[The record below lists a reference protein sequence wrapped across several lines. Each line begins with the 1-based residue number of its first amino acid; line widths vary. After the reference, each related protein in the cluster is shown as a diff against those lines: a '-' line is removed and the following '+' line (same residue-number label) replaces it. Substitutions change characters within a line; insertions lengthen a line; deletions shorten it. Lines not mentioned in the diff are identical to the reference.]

1 MANKNIR
8 SLSSRKELDDNLFEN
23 IADLSHKNAPKS
35 DFQELAKRFMIDDS
49 VIAGTASFYDFT
61 RESNRNKKIH
71 VCSGT
76 ACMVANTQNKLHQQL
91 ENHFD
96 KDEIGHAACVGRCH
110 TNNAFMYNEN
120 TYSSSNEKELE
131 SIIVNKNY
139 QENKYN
145 ISCNTT
151 PILTS
156 KIENIEAFYQLAE
169 VYKNNP
175 QQVIHEIKISNL
187 RGRGGAGFPF
197 WFKLDAVI
205 KEPNAQKYIVCNAD
219 EGDPGA
225 YSDMYLMEHQAHKVL
240 FGMYMAGLTV
250 GANTGVLYIRGEYP
264 DSIRIVGEAIEF
276 LKEKNLIGDFK
287 FKIIRGQG
295 SYVCG
300 EETALLSSIEGL
312 RPEVRV
318 RPPYPAQYGLFGK
331 PTVLSNVET
340 FANIHWILENDGEAY
355 AKLGT
360 KQSTG
365 TKLVSLDSFFNSPG
379 MYEIE
384 MGTPLKTV
392 FDQFGNG
399 LKSEI
404 KAFQIGGPLGGIV
417 PFDKIKD
424 LTLDFESLNNNGFLL
439 GHASVVSIPKEFP
452 MIQFLEHLMEF
463 TADESCGKCYP
474 CRIGSFRGMEMLQ
487 KAQHENYKIDRQLFD
502 DLLET
507 LEIGSL
513 CALGGGIP
521 LPVKNAL
528 QYFNEELKEY
538 FKYNLKKSLHKD
550 TQRNT
555 KIHKEK

>member
-61 RESNRNKKIH
+61 RENNRNKKVH

-76 ACMVANTQNKLHQQL
+76 ACMVANTQNKLHQHL

-96 KDEIGHAACVGRCH
+96 KGEIGHAACVGRCH
-110 TNNAFMYNEN
+110 TNNAFMYNDN
-120 TYSSSNEKELE
+120 TYSAQDEKELN
-131 SIIVNKNY
+131 SII
-139 QENKYN
+139 ENKKYKENTYN

-156 KIENIEAFYQLAE
+156 KIEDIAAFYKLAE
-169 VYKNNP
+169 IHKNNP
-175 QQVIHEIKISNL
+175 KQVIHEIKISNL

-205 KEPNAQKYIVCNAD
+205 KETNTQKYIVCNAD

-264 DSIRIVGEAIEF
+264 DSIRIVGKAIEF

-340 FANIHWILENDGEAY
+340 FANIHWILENGGEAY
-355 AKLGT
+355 KALGT
-360 KQSTG
+360 ENSTG
-365 TKLVSLDSFFNSPG
+365 TKLVSLDSFFNTPG

-392 FDQFGNG
+392 FNEFGNG

-417 PFDKIKD
+417 PFDKIND
-424 LTLDFESLNNNGFLL
+424 LTLDFESLNSNGFLL
-439 GHASVVSIPKEFP
+439 GHASVVSIPKDFP

-538 FKYNLKKSLHKD
+538 FK
-550 TQRNT
+550 
-555 KIHKEK
+555 

>member
-8 SLSSRKELDDNLFEN
+8 TLSSRKELEKNLFEN
-23 IADLSHKNAPKS
+23 IAIASQKENSKEEL
-35 DFQELAKRFMIDDS
+35 QELAKEFMVDDS
-49 VIAGTASFYDFT
+49 VVLGTSTFYDFT
-61 RESNRNKKIH
+61 RETNKNKKVH

-76 ACMVANTQNKLHQQL
+76 ACMVARSQNNLNKNL
-91 ENHFD
+91 ESHFNA
-96 KDEIGHAACVGRCH
+96 DEIGHAACVGRCH
-110 TNNAFMYNEN
+110 TNNAFMYDDK
-120 TYSSSNEKELE
+120 TYNASTAAEVDT
-131 SIIVNKNY
+131 IITQKTY
-139 QENKYN
+139 QENRYN
-145 ISCNTT
+145 VATNTT
-151 PILTS
+151 PILTAT
-156 KIENIEAFYQLAE
+156 IDDVVAFYQLAE
-169 VYKNNP
+169 KHKENP
-175 QQVIHEIKISNL
+175 QHTIQQLKTSNL

-205 KEPNAQKYIVCNAD
+205 KEENKQKYIVCNAD

-225 YSDMYLMEHQAHKVL
+225 YSDMYLMEHQPHKVL

-264 DSIRIVGEAIEF
+264 DSIRIVDDAIQEI
-276 LKEKNLIGDFK
+276 KDKNLIGDFR

-318 RPPYPAQYGLFGK
+318 RPPYPAQYGLYGK

-340 FANIHWILENDGEAY
+340 FANIHWILENGGDAY
-355 AKLGT
+355 AALG
-360 KQSTG
+360 KGPSTG
-365 TKLVSLDSFFNSPG
+365 TKLVSLDSFFNTPG

-384 MGTPLKTV
+384 MGTPLQTI
-392 FDQFGNG
+392 FDDFGG
-399 LKSEI
+399 GFKSEI
-404 KAFQIGGPLGGIV
+404 KGLQIGGPLGGIV
-417 PFDKIKD
+417 PMHKIKE
-424 LTLDFESLNNNGFLL
+424 LTLDFESLNTNGFLL
-439 GHASVVSIPKEFP
+439 GHASFVSIPVDFP
-452 MIQFLEHLMEF
+452 MIKFLEHLMEF

-474 CRIGSFRGMEMLQ
+474 CRIGSHRGMEMLQ
-487 KAQHENYKIDRQLFD
+487 KAQNSDYKIDKVLFD

-528 QYFNEELKEY
+528 QYFQDELKGY
-538 FKYNLKKSLHKD
+538 FTN
-550 TQRNT
+550 N
-555 KIHKEK
+555 

>member
-8 SLSSRKELDDNLFEN
+8 SLSSRKELKDNLFEN
-23 IADLSHKNAPKS
+23 IANLSLKNASKE
-35 DFQELAKRFMIDDS
+35 DFQELAKRFLIDDS
-49 VIAGTASFYDFT
+49 VVVGTASFYDFT
-61 RESNRNKKIH
+61 REENRNKKIH
-71 VCSGT
+71 ICSGT
-76 ACMVANTQNKLHQQL
+76 ACMTAKTQDNLYKNI
-91 ENHFD
+91 ENYFT

-110 TNNAFMYNEN
+110 TNNAFMYNGN
-120 TYSSSNEKELE
+120 TYSASSPDELE
-131 SIIVNKNY
+131 QILPSPAQSRN
-139 QENKYN
+139 QENDYN
-145 ISCNTT
+145 IGCNTT

-156 KIENIEAFYQLAE
+156 KIENITSFYSLA
-169 VYKNNP
+169 VKFKSSP
-175 QQVIHEIKISNL
+175 QQVIQEVKTSNL

-197 WFKLDAVI
+197 WFKLDAVV
-205 KEPNAQKYIVCNAD
+205 KETNTQKYIVCNAD

-225 YSDMYLMEHQAHKVL
+225 YSDMYLMEHQPHKVL
-240 FGMYMAGLTV
+240 FGMYIAGLTV

-264 DSIRIVGEAIEF
+264 DSIKKVNEAIIE
-276 LKEKNLIGDFK
+276 LQEKNLISDFR

-300 EETALLSSIEGL
+300 EETALLNSIEGL

-340 FANIHWILENDGEAY
+340 FANIHWILENGGIAY

-365 TKLVSLDSFFNSPG
+365 TKLVSLDSFFNKPG
-379 MYEIE
+379 IYEIE
-384 MGTPLKTV
+384 MGTNLHTV
-392 FDQFGNG
+392 FHEFGNG
-399 LKSEI
+399 FKEDI

-417 PFDKIKD
+417 PIHKIGD
-424 LTLDFESLNNNGFLL
+424 LTLDFESLNSNGFLL
-439 GHASVVSIPKEFP
+439 GHASIVSIPSNFP
-452 MIQFLEHLMEF
+452 MIKFLEHLMEF

-487 KAQHENYKIDRQLFD
+487 KAQNDDYKIDRILFD

-528 QYFNEELKEY
+528 HYFNEELQHY
-538 FKYNLKKSLHKD
+538 FTSN
-550 TQRNT
+550 
-555 KIHKEK
+555 

>member
-8 SLSSRKELDDNLFEN
+8 SLSFRKELDDNLFEN
-23 IADLSHKNAPKS
+23 IADLSHKNAPAS

-96 KDEIGHAACVGRCH
+96 KNEIGHAACVGRCH
-110 TNNAFMYNEN
+110 TNNAFMYNDN
-120 TYSSSNEKELE
+120 TYSAQDENELN
-131 SIIVNKNY
+131 SIIENKKY
-139 QENKYN
+139 QENIYN
-145 ISCNTT
+145 IACNTT

-156 KIENIEAFYQLAE
+156 KIEDISAFYKLAE
-169 VYKNNP
+169 VFKNNP
-175 QQVIHEIKISNL
+175 KQVIHEIKISNL

-205 KEPNAQKYIVCNAD
+205 KETNAQKYIVCNAD

-250 GANTGVLYIRGEYP
+250 GADTGVLYIRGEYP
-264 DSIRIVGEAIEF
+264 DSIRIIGEAIEF

-340 FANIHWILENDGEAY
+340 FANIHWILENGGEAY
-355 AKLGT
+355 EALGT
-360 KQSTG
+360 ENSTG
-365 TKLVSLDSFFNSPG
+365 TKLVSLDSFFNTPG

-392 FDQFGNG
+392 FEVFGNG

-424 LTLDFESLNNNGFLL
+424 LTLDFESLNSNGFLL
-439 GHASVVSIPKEFP
+439 GHASVVSIPKDFP

-528 QYFNEELKEY
+528 QYFEEELKQY
-538 FKYNLKKSLHKD
+538 FTTN
-550 TQRNT
+550 
-555 KIHKEK
+555 

>member
-8 SLSSRKELDDNLFEN
+8 TLSSRKELKDNLFEN
-23 IADLSHKNAPKS
+23 IADLSHKNAS
-35 DFQELAKRFMIDDS
+35 TEEFQKLSKRFLVDDS
-49 VIAGTASFYDFT
+49 VVVGTSSFYDFT
-61 RESNRNKKIH
+61 REENRNKKVHI
-71 VCSGT
+71 CSGT
-76 ACMVANTQNKLHQQL
+76 ACMVAKTQDNLNKKLD
-91 ENHFD
+91 NHFS
-96 KDEIGHAACVGRCH
+96 KGEIGHAACVGRCH
-110 TNNAFMYNEN
+110 TNNAFMYHGN
-120 TYSSSNEKELE
+120 TYSANSEEELKE
-131 SIIVNKNY
+131 IIRTKKHQKNDY
-139 QENKYN
+139 T
-145 ISCNTT
+145 IGCNTT

-156 KIENIEAFYQLAE
+156 KIENIETFYSVAS
-169 VYKNNP
+169 KFSNNP
-175 QQVIHEIKISNL
+175 QQVIQEIKTSNL

-205 KEPNAQKYIVCNAD
+205 KEPFDSAQDDTQKYIVCNAD

-250 GANTGVLYIRGEYP
+250 GANTGVLYIRAEYP
-264 DSIRIVGEAIEF
+264 DSIKIVSDAINE

-287 FKIIRGQG
+287 FKIISGQG

-300 EETALLSSIEGL
+300 EETALLNSIEGL

-340 FANIHWILENDGEAY
+340 FANIHWILENSGAEY

-365 TKLVSLDSFFNSPG
+365 TKLVSLDSFFNKPG

-384 MGTPLKTV
+384 MGTDLHTI
-392 FDQFGNG
+392 FYEYGNG
-399 LKSEI
+399 FKSNI

-417 PFDKIKD
+417 PMHKIGE
-424 LTLDFESLNNNGFLL
+424 LTLDFESLNENGFLL
-439 GHASVVSIPKEFP
+439 GHASFVSIPKDFP

-487 KAQHENYKIDRQLFD
+487 KAQNESYKIDRQLFD

-513 CALGGGIP
+513 CALGGGVP
-521 LPVKNAL
+521 LPIKNAL
-528 QYFNEELKEY
+528 HYFNQELQHY
-538 FKYNLKKSLHKD
+538 FTSN
-550 TQRNT
+550 
-555 KIHKEK
+555 

>member
-8 SLSSRKELDDNLFEN
+8 SLSLRKGLDDNLFEN
-23 IADLSHKNAPKS
+23 IADLSNKNAEKS
-35 DFQELAKRFMIDDS
+35 EFQELAKRFMIDDS
-49 VIAGTASFYDFT
+49 VIAATSSFYDFT

-76 ACMVANTQNKLHQQL
+76 ACLVANTQNKLRENL

-96 KDEIGHAACVGRCH
+96 KDEIGHAACVGHCH
-110 TNNAFMYNEN
+110 SNNAFMYNDN
-120 TYSSSNEKELE
+120 TYSPNNENELI
-131 SIIVNKNY
+131 SILDNKKHLV
-139 QENKYN
+139 NKYN
-145 ISCNTT
+145 IDCNTT

-156 KIENIEAFYQLAE
+156 KINNITKFYGLAE
-169 VYKNNP
+169 KFKNNP
-175 QQVIHEIKISNL
+175 QQVIQEIKTSNL

-205 KEPNAQKYIVCNAD
+205 KETNAQKYIVCNAD

-225 YSDMYLMEHQAHKVL
+225 YSDMYLMENQAHKVL

-264 DSIRIVGEAIEF
+264 DSIRIVDEAILA

-300 EETALLSSIEGL
+300 EETALLNSIEGL

-340 FANIHWILENDGEAY
+340 FANIHWILENGGEAY
-355 AKLGT
+355 AALGT

-365 TKLVSLDSFFNSPG
+365 TKLVSLDSFFNTPG

-392 FDQFGNG
+392 FEKFGNG
-399 LKSEI
+399 FKSEI
-404 KAFQIGGPLGGIV
+404 KAVQIGGPLGGIV
-417 PFDKIKD
+417 PINKIVD
-424 LTLDFESLNNNGFLL
+424 LTLDFESLNTNGFLL
-439 GHASVVSIPKEFP
+439 GHASVVSIPKDFP
-452 MIQFLEHLMEF
+452 LIQFLEHLMEF

-474 CRIGSFRGMEMLQ
+474 CRIGSYRGMEMLQ
-487 KAQHENYKIDRQLFD
+487 KAQHENYKIDRKLFD

-528 QYFNEELKEY
+528 QYFDEELKQY
-538 FKYNLKKSLHKD
+538 F
-550 TQRNT
+550 Q
-555 KIHKEK
+555 

>member
-8 SLSSRKELDDNLFEN
+8 TLSSRKELDDNLFEN
-23 IADLSHKNAPKS
+23 IAIASQKEDSKEKL
-35 DFQELAKRFMIDDS
+35 QELSKRFMLDDS
-49 VIAGTASFYDFT
+49 VVLGTSTFYDFT
-61 RESNRNKKIH
+61 REENKNKKVH
-71 VCSGT
+71 VCTGT
-76 ACMVANTQNKLHQQL
+76 ACMVARSQSNLQSNL
-91 ENHFD
+91 ENLYNA
-96 KDEIGHAACVGRCH
+96 DEIGHAACVGRCH
-110 TNNAFMYNEN
+110 SNNAFMHDDKTYNAS
-120 TYSSSNEKELE
+120 TKEE
-131 SIIVNKNY
+131 VKNIIKNKDY
-139 QENKYN
+139 QKNDYN
-145 ISCNTT
+145 IGSNTT

-156 KIENIEAFYQLAE
+156 KIDEITAFYQLE
-169 VYKNNP
+169 KQHKNNP
-175 QQVIHEIKISNL
+175 ENTIQQLKTANL

-205 KEPNAQKYIVCNAD
+205 KEDNKQKYIVCNAD

-240 FGMYMAGLTV
+240 FGMYMAGVTV
-250 GANTGVLYIRGEYP
+250 GADTGVLYIRGEYP
-264 DSIRIVGEAIEF
+264 DSIKIVSEAIDE

-300 EETALLSSIEGL
+300 EETALLNSIEGL

-340 FANIHWILENDGEAY
+340 FANIHWILENGGDAY
-355 AKLGT
+355 AALGT

-365 TKLVSLDSFFNSPG
+365 TKLVSLDSFFNTPG

-384 MGTPLKTV
+384 MGTPLQTI
-392 FDQFGNG
+392 FDAFGGGFKSKVKG
-399 LKSEI
+399 L
-404 KAFQIGGPLGGIV
+404 QIGGPLGGIV
-417 PFDKIKD
+417 PMHKIKD
-424 LTLDFESLNNNGFLL
+424 LTLDFESLNTNGFLL
-439 GHASVVSIPKEFP
+439 GHASFVSIPIDFP
-452 MIQFLEHLMEF
+452 MVQFLEHLMEF

-474 CRIGSFRGMEMLQ
+474 CRIGSHRGMEMLQ
-487 KAQHENYKIDRQLFD
+487 KAQNSDYKINRQLFD

-528 QYFNEELKEY
+528 QYFKEELNEY
-538 FKYNLKKSLHKD
+538 FTND
-550 TQRNT
+550 
-555 KIHKEK
+555 

>member
-8 SLSSRKELDDNLFEN
+8 TLSSRKELDKNLFEN
-23 IADLSHKNAPKS
+23 IAAASQKANSKEEL
-35 DFQELAKRFMIDDS
+35 QELAKNFMVDDS
-49 VIAGTASFYDFT
+49 VVLGTSTFYDFT
-61 RESNRNKKIH
+61 RETNKNKKVH

-76 ACMVANTQNKLHQQL
+76 ACMVASSQSNLNNNLKK
-91 ENHFD
+91 HFNA
-96 KDEIGHAACVGRCH
+96 DEIGHAACVGRCH
-110 TNNAFMYNEN
+110 TNNAFMYDDK
-120 TYSSSNEKELE
+120 TYNAATLDEVNN
-131 SIIVNKNY
+131 IILNKAY
-139 QENKYN
+139 QNNSYN
-145 ISCNTT
+145 VAANCT

-156 KIENIEAFYQLAE
+156 EIKNVASFYQLAAE
-169 VYKNNP
+169 HNNP
-175 QQVIHEIKISNL
+175 QNVIQQLKTSNL

-205 KEPNAQKYIVCNAD
+205 KENNTQKYIVCNAD

-225 YSDMYLMEHQAHKVL
+225 YSDMYLMEHQPHKVL

-264 DSIRIVGEAIEF
+264 DSIKIVDDAIKE
-276 LKEKNLIGDFK
+276 LKDKNLIGDFR

-318 RPPYPAQYGLFGK
+318 RPPYPAQYGLYGK

-340 FANIHWILENDGEAY
+340 FANIHWILENGGDAY
-355 AKLGT
+355 AALG
-360 KQSTG
+360 KGQSTG
-365 TKLVSLDSFFNSPG
+365 TKLVSLDSFFNTPG

-384 MGTPLKTV
+384 MGTPLQTI
-392 FDQFGNG
+392 FDEFGG
-399 LKSEI
+399 GFKSEV
-404 KAFQIGGPLGGIV
+404 KGLQIGGPLGGIV
-417 PFDKIKD
+417 PMHKIKE
-424 LTLDFESLNNNGFLL
+424 LTLDFESLNTNGFLL
-439 GHASVVSIPKEFP
+439 GHASFVSIPVDFP
-452 MIQFLEHLMEF
+452 MIKFLEHLMEF

-474 CRIGSFRGMEMLQ
+474 CRIGSHRGMEMLQ
-487 KAQHENYKIDRQLFD
+487 RAQTSDYKIDKVLFD

-528 QYFNEELKEY
+528 QYFQEELKGY
-538 FKYNLKKSLHKD
+538 FTN
-550 TQRNT
+550 N
-555 KIHKEK
+555 